1 LWRSRGQAT
10 TLVPPRAGLAALS
23 TEVLRSGR
31 RARVIQNLMRTI
43 GPLVG
48 IIVTA
53 TGSLYTGLKGII
65 GW

>member
-1 LWRSRGQAT
+1 
-10 TLVPPRAGLAALS
+10 
-23 TEVLRSGR
+23 VLRSGR